1 MRITW
6 KMLLIAVVI
15 PLTGCHH
22 YGFLVKREQELECPT
37 DIRQTVPWCAG
48 EDAVFQCPC
57 GPSSHY
63 HGMRPPAWRPWPTSG
78 AEWRDAYGAMPTA
91 NCEPAVKSVM
101 PGEELMVPT
110 EALPQ
115 QVAPPELPMDGG
127 TESSSDHETRLINP
141 GYEGLGPFET
151 ASSSSA
157 GQSSTRA
164 PKLPENRRPR
174 SLDIASDSWINH

>member
-1 MRITW
+1 M
-6 KMLLIAVVI
+6 I

-91 NCEPAVKSVM
+91 AYCQPAAQSLVPPESIL
-101 PGEELMVPT
+101 PGEPYMVPT
-110 EALPQ
+110 EALPHQ
-115 QVAPPELPMDGG
+115 FAPPPPPTIPGIE
-127 TESSSDHETRLINP
+127 TSTRQETRAINP
-141 GYEGLGPFET
+141 GYEGLGPFGPST
-151 ASSSSA
+151 SGSGGQNPTRTQKSA
-157 GQSSTRA
+157 EDRRA
-164 PKLPENRRPR
+164 R
-174 SLDIASDSWINH
+174 SLDISSGSWINH